1 MSTES
6 APQSAPTLYRLETD
20 ATEIVVGINAV
31 GMQSLQ
37 MSCPTA
43 RYFTIQVR
51 PARHSGELLLGRAR
65 PFDLGSTS
73 DMVRWNMVQGLPALP
88 FKAPPD
94 GWYAVKVGFVPG
106 VYRGWNNAVC
116 SALAGASEEDTE
128 CKFFPLRDDAI
139 EQFAQ
144 WAAAKELIILHR
156 DGTYRATLGS
166 YIDLD
171 KVQDDAEK
179 EDISAES
186 PVLGSIVA
194 L

>member
-1 MSTES
+1 MLTES

-65 PFDLGSTS
+65 PFDL
-73 DMVRWNMVQGLPALP
+73 ALP

-106 VYRGWNNAVC
+106 MYRGWNNAVC

-144 WAAAKELIILHR
+144 WAATKELIILHR
-156 DGTYRATLGS
+156 DGTYRATLRS
-166 YIDLD
+166 YVDLD